1 MKPNSDFKP
10 LAERESFGFGTILVG
25 TLLIGS
31 QLIRQPGFGFW
42 VGSANSDSLLAPASN
57 EILGYDLFAVL
68 MYAIG
73 AFLIWRGIL
82 RTRIRS

>member
-1 MKPNSDFKP
+1 MKSNSDLKG
-10 LAERESFGFGTILVG
+10 LAERGSLGFGKILAG

-42 VGSANSDSLLAPASN
+42 VGPANSDSLVEPASN
-57 EILGYDLFAVL
+57 QVFGYDLFAVL

-73 AFLIWRGIL
+73 AFLIWRGIP
-82 RTRIRS
+82 RKKIRG